1 VSIGKNR
8 QALSIAWWR
17 RAALA
22 IHDLKVESRIGHNY
36 FVTALDAIKAVRAAV
51 ENKHPLLGV
60 SQIHNNK
67 LAIPRPQVA
76 LSKFEESFNRR
87 QDL

>member
-1 VSIGKNR
+1 MLFTI
-8 QALSIAWWR
+8 
-17 RAALA
+17 
-22 IHDLKVESRIGHNY
+22 SRSSLELVTPTL
-36 FVTALDAIKAVRAAV
+36 FTALDAIKAVRAAV
-51 ENKHPLLGV
+51 ENKRPLLGF

-76 LSKFEESFNRR
+76 LSKFEESFNPR